1 MNYQVIGFIAAF
13 FTALKII
20 PNLYNVVIKKN
31 TNGFSY
37 AYMGLGFVAQICWLI
52 FAIYN
57 NNRPLTIT
65 SLYLLTCY
73 TILTIFKYHYERN
86 KLDTLSQIKLKNL

>member
-37 AYMGLGFVAQICWLI
+37 AYM
-52 FAIYN
+52 
-57 NNRPLTIT
+57 
-65 SLYLLTCY
+65 
-73 TILTIFKYHYERN
+73 
-86 KLDTLSQIKLKNL
+86 